1 MFRKIGKRIR
11 TLLPHAVV
19 VLSGLFIILSI
30 ADRFN
35 PTMNFINN
43 DISKALLLLFALVS
57 IANSCFVI
65 HQNRKQFRARQE
77 RETRRDGR
85 TEE

>member
-1 MFRKIGKRIR
+1 MRIFRK
-11 TLLPHAVV
+11 LLPHA
-19 VLSGLFIILSI
+19 GIIL
-30 ADRFN
+30 AL
-35 PTMNFINN
+35 MFITFF
-43 DISKALLLLFALVS
+43 ISKALLLLFALVS

>member
-1 MFRKIGKRIR
+1 MRIFRK
-11 TLLPHAVV
+11 LLPHA
-19 VLSGLFIILSI
+19 GIILALMFI
-30 ADRFN
+30 TFVDKFN
-35 PTMNFINN
+35 GAMNFINN

-65 HQNRKQFRARQE
+65 HQNRKQFRSRQE